1 MTPIIY
7 ASNETNFSTLGQGLL
22 TDCISCPVTEEV
34 ESGKYECEFSY
45 PITGQNYS
53 LIVPDKIVK
62 VKPND
67 TANPQLFRIYKTTKP
82 INGIVKFYCQ
92 HMSYDLCLI
101 PVQPIGFLSNV
112 SQNTLFAQI
121 KNKYKL
127 PDNSALVTLANR
139 FTFTNYQAT
148 KNKTI
153 VGETPRSVRSWLGG
167 GEGSVLDVYGGEFE
181 FDNFD
186 VKLHET
192 RGNDNGVRITY
203 GKNLTNLSAD
213 YDIQGT
219 YTDIYAYAVDGS
231 GRYHETTDL
240 VSIPNSGTYGESRT
254 LILNLSDQ
262 YENED
267 TITESDLILKAQA
280 YAEKYK
286 LNQPVTS
293 ISVSFVRLAESKEF
307 ETLSQLEKVSIGDT
321 VTVEYPALG
330 VSSTLRVVK
339 TVYDS
344 LNEKYISI
352 ELGKA
357 KQTIVKMLSSVSKEV
372 ENVVTTQQTAMQAAA
387 SYAAQKI
394 TGGMGGCVVIK
405 PNASTGYPEEILIMD
420 NPDISQAVKVW
431 RWNSGG
437 LGHSNN
443 GYDSQS
449 YNIALTDDGQINASA
464 ITTGYLSANRIKT
477 GTMTN
482 QSNTL
487 SIDLDT
493 SMLRIK
499 ENSSGSVFTGTTQIG
514 SGGVVLEDDNGANK
528 VNIFIQHNNE
538 PVIRI
543 HDNPLVE
550 FGDKNNPEFVFSN
563 HKLTVKDEY
572 ITGELNVNSG
582 ATLKVH
588 GYTFQPVNLTING
601 STYTLLGVL

>member
-7 ASNETNFSTLGQGLL
+7 ASNEMNFSTLGEGLL
-22 TDCISCPVTEEV
+22 TDCISCSVTEEI

-45 PITGQNYS
+45 PITGKNYS
-53 LIVPDKIVK
+53 LIVPDKIIK

-112 SQNTLFAQI
+112 SQETLFAQI

-192 RGNDNGVRITY
+192 RGSDNGVRITY
-203 GKNLTNLSAD
+203 GKNLTDLSAD

-344 LNEKYISI
+344 LNEKYLSI
-352 ELGKA
+352 DLGKA

-372 ENVVTTQQTAMQAAA
+372 ENVITTQQTAMQAAA
-387 SYAAQKI
+387 NHATQKI
-394 TGGMGGCVVIK
+394 TGGLGGYVIIN
-405 PNASTGYPEEILIMD
+405 PNESTGYPDEILIMNTAD
-420 NPDISQAVKVW
+420 KTTATNVIRINKNGIGFST
-431 RWNSGG
+431 S
-437 LGHSNN
+437 
-443 GYDSQS
+443 GYDGT
-449 YNIALTDDGQINASA
+449 YTTAWTIDGHFVADFITSGTLNANLLKAGTIQDTTGTTSIDLSTGVITINQTNNRGSISISSSGIDFDYGGTNKMRLFVQRSGEPILICEGQPTIELGSNFKVINGSLS
-464 ITTGYLSANRIKT
+464 ITTGTVT
-477 GTMTN
+477 G
-482 QSNTL
+482 
-487 SIDLDT
+487 DW
-493 SMLRIK
+493 
-499 ENSSGSVFTGTTQIG
+499 QI
-514 SGGVVLEDDNGANK
+514 NGDVK
-528 VNIFIQHNNE
+528 V
-538 PVIRI
+538 
-543 HDNPLVE
+543 
-550 FGDKNNPEFVFSN
+550 G
-563 HKLTVKDEY
+563 
-572 ITGELNVNSG
+572 
-582 ATLKVH
+582 
-588 GYTFQPVNLTING
+588 GYTFSPRNLTIDGN
-601 STYTLLGVL
+601 TYTILGT

>member
-7 ASNETNFSTLGQGLL
+7 ASNETNFSTLGQGTLP
-22 TDCISCPVTEEV
+22 DCISCPVTEEV

-92 HMSYDLCLI
+92 HISYDLCLI
-101 PVQPIGFLSNV
+101 PVKPIGFLSSV
-112 SQNTLFAQI
+112 TQAGLFSRI
-121 KNKYKL
+121 KNNYKL
-127 PDNSALVTLANR
+127 PSNSTLTNLANR
-139 FTFTNYQAT
+139 FNYTNLQAT
-148 KNKTI
+148 KSKA
-153 VGETPRSVRSWLGG
+153 VAGETPRSARSWLGG

-181 FDNFD
+181 FDNFE

-231 GRYHETTDL
+231 GTYHETTNL

-307 ETLSQLEKVSIGDT
+307 ETLAQLEKVSIGDT

-357 KQTIVKMLSSVSKEV
+357 KQTIIKMLSSVSKDV
-372 ENVVTTQQTAMQAAA
+372 ETIVTTQQTAMQAAA
-387 SYAAQKI
+387 NHATQKI
-394 TGGMGGCVVIK
+394 TGGLGGYVVIN
-405 PNASTGYPEEILIMD
+405 PNESTGYPDEILIMD
-420 NPDISQAVKVW
+420 TADKTTATNVIRINKNGIGFST
-431 RWNSGG
+431 SGYSG
-437 LGHSNN
+437 TYTTAWTIDGHFVA
-443 GYDSQS
+443 DF
-449 YNIALTDDGQINASA
+449 
-464 ITTGYLSANRIKT
+464 ITTGTLNADLLKT
-477 GTMTN
+477 GTITDQTDTTSINLSDGTVTVKQTN
-482 QSNTL
+482 GGEILINSNGIFLKNRNDATPVRMFIAQNGL
-487 SIDLDT
+487 TGAIDTDIIYIGPGTVITSNSFELDG
-493 SMLRIK
+493 
-499 ENSSGSVFTGTTQIG
+499 NSYIPRQITVNGTTYT
-514 SGGVVLEDDNGANK
+514 VLA
-528 VNIFIQHNNE
+528 Q
-538 PVIRI
+538 
-543 HDNPLVE
+543 L
-550 FGDKNNPEFVFSN
+550 
-563 HKLTVKDEY
+563 
-572 ITGELNVNSG
+572 
-582 ATLKVH
+582 
-588 GYTFQPVNLTING
+588 
-601 STYTLLGVL
+601 

>member
-92 HMSYDLCLI
+92 HISYDLCLI
-101 PVQPIGFLSNV
+101 PVKPIGFLSSV
-112 SQNTLFAQI
+112 TQAGLFSQI
-121 KNKYKL
+121 KNNYKL
-127 PDNSALVTLANR
+127 PSNSTLTNLANR
-139 FTFTNYQAT
+139 FNYTNLQAT
-148 KNKTI
+148 KSKA
-153 VGETPRSVRSWLGG
+153 VAGETPRSARSWLGG

-181 FDNFD
+181 FDNFE

-231 GRYHETTDL
+231 GTYHETTNL
-240 VSIPNSGTYGESRT
+240 VSIPNSGSGTYGESRT
-254 LILNLSDQ
+254 LILSLSDQ

-293 ISVSFVRLAESKEF
+293 ISVTFVRLAESKEF
-307 ETLSQLEKVSIGDT
+307 ETLAQLEKVSIGDT

-357 KQTIVKMLSSVSKEV
+357 KQTIIKMLSSVSKDV
-372 ENVVTTQQTAMQAAA
+372 ETIVTTQQTAMQAAA
-387 SYAAQKI
+387 NHATQKI
-394 TGGMGGCVVIK
+394 TGGLGGYVVIN
-405 PNASTGYPEEILIMD
+405 PNESTGYPDEILIMD
-420 NPDISQAVKVW
+420 TADKTTATNVIRINKNGIGFST
-431 RWNSGG
+431 SGYSG
-437 LGHSNN
+437 TYTTAWTIDGHFVA
-443 GYDSQS
+443 DF
-449 YNIALTDDGQINASA
+449 
-464 ITTGYLSANRIKT
+464 ITTGTLNADLLKT
-477 GTMTN
+477 GTITDQTDTTSINLSDGTVTVKQTN
-482 QSNTL
+482 GGEILINSNGIFLKNRNDATPVRMFIAQNGL
-487 SIDLDT
+487 TGAIDTDIIYIGPGTVITSNSFELDG
-493 SMLRIK
+493 
-499 ENSSGSVFTGTTQIG
+499 NSYVPRQITVNGTTYT
-514 SGGVVLEDDNGANK
+514 VLA
-528 VNIFIQHNNE
+528 Q
-538 PVIRI
+538 
-543 HDNPLVE
+543 L
-550 FGDKNNPEFVFSN
+550 
-563 HKLTVKDEY
+563 
-572 ITGELNVNSG
+572 
-582 ATLKVH
+582 
-588 GYTFQPVNLTING
+588 
-601 STYTLLGVL
+601 